1 MRELRIQ
8 LATELKRIASAETII
23 FPKQVSVD
31 NPYVDIGRAARLN
44 LNRHPLATETTQKS
58 ADQISAIGSP
68 SKHLFP
74 AHIRTAPGSASAAGS
89 SSRRQTSVQMSRRR
103 RFRWASLSF
112 NWVSLGQ
119 RERGEAKRWPVIT
132 STALLLLFVATLE
145 TPIISFISSQKQ
157 PPSSISND
165 TSSNNSGSQANN
177 YIPIDQKQQQQRQI
191 LDGMVTANVVFVNE
205 NNNVNDTDPDSAP
218 IEFDSDDS
226 DSDSDSDLDTRNTNL
241 LFQSARYRAMLLAH
255 IFNEFNV
262 KNLSLQ
268 ASANVLGYKAI
279 QAPEDY
285 LRIPASQAD
294 LTSSVVP
301 PEEPSASLAQSGRHP
316 PLDPPA
322 SRPFFGDVFY
332 SFQTV
337 YWPIHC
343 VICLVICTLGIFAN
357 VTNII
362 VLTR

>member
-1 MRELRIQ
+1 M
-8 LATELKRIASAETII
+8 
-23 FPKQVSVD
+23 
-31 NPYVDIGRAARLN
+31 
-44 LNRHPLATETTQKS
+44 
-58 ADQISAIGSP
+58 
-68 SKHLFP
+68 
-74 AHIRTAPGSASAAGS
+74 
-89 SSRRQTSVQMSRRR
+89 RRR
-103 RFRWASLSF
+103 RQLRWAALSF
-112 NWVSLGQ
+112 NWASKGH
-119 RERGEAKRWPVIT
+119 RERGEAKRGPVIT
-132 STALLLLFVATLE
+132 STALLLLIVATLE

-157 PPSSISND
+157 PPPSISSSND
-165 TSSNNSGSQANN
+165 TNSNNSSNPSNN
-177 YIPIDQKQQQQRQI
+177 YIPIDQKQQQQRQQQQQPPQREI

-205 NNNVNDTDPDSAP
+205 NNNVNDTDADSGP
-218 IEFDSDDS
+218 VEFDSDES
-226 DSDSDSDLDTRNTNL
+226 DPDSDLDTRNTNL

-268 ASANVLGYKAI
+268 ASANVLGYKAV

-285 LRIPASQAD
+285 LRIPASPAD
-294 LTSSVVP
+294 LSSSVVP
-301 PEEPSASLAQSGRHP
+301 AEEPSASLAQSGRHP
-316 PLDPPA
+316 PLEPPA